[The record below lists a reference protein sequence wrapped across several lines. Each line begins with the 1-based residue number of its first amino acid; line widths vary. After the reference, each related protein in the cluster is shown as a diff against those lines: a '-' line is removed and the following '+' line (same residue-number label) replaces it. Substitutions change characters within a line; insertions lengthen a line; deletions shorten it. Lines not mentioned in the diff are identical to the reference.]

1 MSNPL
6 KKTHITFK
14 CNLDSRAVTKY
25 LTLMQQ
31 VGLVGK
37 SDVDITFYTITQKG
51 IKYRNHFKSFMSMME
66 DDLEQLQLDDKHP
79 FQIVEQL
86 KQKSRN

>member
-31 VGLVGK
+31 VGLVEK
-37 SDVDITFYTITQKG
+37 SNIDISYYTITQKG
-51 IKYRNHFKSFMSMME
+51 IKYRTHFKSFMSMME

-79 FQIVEQL
+79 FQLVQQL

>member
-1 MSNPL
+1 
-6 KKTHITFK
+6 
-14 CNLDSRAVTKY
+14 
-25 LTLMQQ
+25 MQQ

>member
-79 FQIVEQL
+79 FQLVEQL